1 MNSEN
6 KGYTLAVENGR
17 LQRKQEKIF
26 LKPMVLYIPQ
36 QAVEAVNGLLSDLP
50 DDNLEGE
57 FVLTVTNNN
66 NGVSVDKSFSSLAAL
81 RDPLTAADAVKELIN
96 IVRGYESDEETN
108 VCGWSGRYPAA
119 GWPLSPEAIC
129 PTSHSRS
136 AIISPRCAAASVVT
150 R

>member
-17 LQRKQEKIF
+17 LQRKQGKIF

-108 VCGWSGRYPAA
+108 VCGW
-119 GWPLSPEAIC
+119 
-129 PTSHSRS
+129 
-136 AIISPRCAAASVVT
+136 
-150 R
+150 